1 MSCVSCLISKYLIMQ
16 TSEILIEGMEF
27 FAYHGFYPEENRIGC
42 KYSVDLHLTLPL
54 DEPGT
59 TDNLAHTVNYEE
71 VYTLVRKEM
80 DIQSKLIEHVAQ
92 RIMSALQTT
101 YPQLTYIDLHLY
113 KYNPPLG
120 GQVHRVGIHLLQC
133 IMHNS

>member
-1 MSCVSCLISKYLIMQ
+1 MQ

-42 KYSVDLHLTLPL
+42 KYSVDLRLTLPL
-54 DEPGT
+54 DEPGA

-80 DIQSKLIEHVAQ
+80 EIQSKLIEHVAQ
-92 RIMSALQTT
+92 RIISALCN
-101 YPQLTYIDLHLY
+101 LF
-113 KYNPPLG
+113 
-120 GQVHRVGIHLLQC
+120 GI
-133 IMHNS
+133 